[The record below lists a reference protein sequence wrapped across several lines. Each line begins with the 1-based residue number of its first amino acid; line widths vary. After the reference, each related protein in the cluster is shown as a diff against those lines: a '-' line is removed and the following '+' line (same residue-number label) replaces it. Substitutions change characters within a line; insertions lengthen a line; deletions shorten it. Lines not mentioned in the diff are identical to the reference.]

1 MDALSNTYALQQND
15 GAGAPVGDSAHL
27 ESLLAP
33 DRTCAEMFKAAR
45 KLFAHSNVELEAV
58 VDGSFHVV
66 DSAQGDEPFRGG
78 SDGFDDSE
86 LVERFED
93 DGDEVQS
100 DGPDAESRFGVR
112 PQPPDHPPPGYLCR
126 TRSRVR
132 AVKRNRRTRHRLR
145 HVWYPWASHRRQVWE

>member
-1 MDALSNTYALQQND
+1 MDALSNTYALQQAD

-33 DRTCAEMFKAAR
+33 DK
-45 KLFAHSNVELEAV
+45 SNVELEAV

-66 DSAQGDEPFRGG
+66 DSAQGDEPFECG
-78 SDGFDDSE
+78 SDGSDDSE

>member
-1 MDALSNTYALQQND
+1 MDALSNTYALQQAD
-15 GAGAPVGDSAHL
+15 GAGAPVGDRAH
-27 ESLLAP
+27 
-33 DRTCAEMFKAAR
+33 
-45 KLFAHSNVELEAV
+45 LEAV

-66 DSAQGDEPFRGG
+66 DSAQGDEPFEFG
-78 SDGFDDSE
+78 SGRPDDSE

-132 AVKRNRRTRHRLR
+132 AVKRNRRTSHRLR